1 MSLQLSPSISSR
13 TTLQTSSF
21 KRRATF
27 RHLSSPMYTEPS
39 AQPSPSPTRRT
50 LFRSTLVGLLARP
63 HMPRSYL
70 RMVPFRPTA
79 HVLAGP
85 MLATS
90 KAWPSGSDNGT
101 DPHDCPLNSSTP
113 SVLVAQPRSG
123 AANPIPVS
131 HRV

>member
-13 TTLQTSSF
+13 TTLKTSSF
-21 KRRATF
+21 KRRAQF
-27 RHLSSPMYTEPS
+27 RHLSSPLYTVPS
-39 AQPSPSPTRRT
+39 DQPSPAPTMPT
-50 LFRSTLVGLLARP
+50 LFRSTLVGLLSRL
-63 HMPRSYL
+63 HMPLSYL

-101 DPHDCPLNSSTP
+101 DPHDCPL
-113 SVLVAQPRSG
+113 
-123 AANPIPVS
+123 
-131 HRV
+131 